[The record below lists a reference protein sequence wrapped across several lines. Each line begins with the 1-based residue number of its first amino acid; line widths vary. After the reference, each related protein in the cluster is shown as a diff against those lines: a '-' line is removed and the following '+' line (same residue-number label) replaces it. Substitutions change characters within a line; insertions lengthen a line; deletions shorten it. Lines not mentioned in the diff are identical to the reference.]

1 MGLTMPEVCS
11 LFGVTK
17 QAYYKYDEQAF
28 QTKLLRDKIAVDYAL
43 RIRTADPRIG
53 CKKLYLM
60 YAKEFAQA
68 HPLGRDHF
76 LRLLEQRNLKLRRR
90 RSKVPRTT
98 DSRHHYPTYPNCIWS
113 VIPQKANQIWVSD
126 ITYIKVWDDVEQG
139 QYHFCYLSLITDAY
153 SKMVVGYAVGDS
165 LDSIH
170 PLAALK
176 MALATLLPDF
186 DCSGLIHHSDR
197 GVQYAGSQYVQ
208 ALSSR
213 HITISMTENGNPKH
227 NAIAERIN
235 NTIKNEFFAQLQFT
249 SLQQVQQEVAKAV
262 AFYNTCRPHWS
273 LAGMTPA
280 EAALQEG
287 EIPKCWYSYREN
299 AIKEQVM

>member
-1 MGLTMPEVCS
+1 MPEVCS

-28 QTKLLRDKIAVDYAL
+28 QTKLLRDKIAIDYAL
-43 RIRTADPRIG
+43 RIRTTDPRIG

-126 ITYIKVWDDVEQG
+126 IT
-139 QYHFCYLSLITDAY
+139 T
-153 SKMVVGYAVGDS
+153 
-165 LDSIH
+165 
-170 PLAALK
+170 
-176 MALATLLPDF
+176 
-186 DCSGLIHHSDR
+186 
-197 GVQYAGSQYVQ
+197 
-208 ALSSR
+208 
-213 HITISMTENGNPKH
+213 
-227 NAIAERIN
+227 
-235 NTIKNEFFAQLQFT
+235 
-249 SLQQVQQEVAKAV
+249 
-262 AFYNTCRPHWS
+262 
-273 LAGMTPA
+273 
-280 EAALQEG
+280 
-287 EIPKCWYSYREN
+287 
-299 AIKEQVM
+299 